1 MASNDNTSASMQAD
15 GGQQQQAANA
25 ATSPVIAVLPTGPVT
40 GQQAVDVTEA
50 HHQEITDLRL
60 QNQQLQQQQQQ
71 MQQQLQQLLQQQ
83 QSAPPANIAA
93 AQQHP
98 AAALAQPALR
108 TKELKLPDPKE
119 YRGSRDRM
127 PIRDWLR
134 DVEELFAMA
143 NVSTAVAST
152 ITYAAHYLRDDAKTW
167 YKLQESSVHTWNDF
181 RELLIQRY
189 RDPREVEKARQRLAA
204 VRQIGSVEQY
214 TIAFDRA
221 TMELADVTS
230 ATPNNEELI
239 FMYHEGLKPQIRTA
253 LAARDTI
260 TNLKQMQTVALQ
272 IDAALYSSRG
282 SSMPVNMQSNRP
294 QQHQSRNNGN
304 RFNNNR
310 SNSSFNQRS
319 NNYGRRDF
327 SRYPPRYPPSFGSS
341 SSSHNSQSDSRGYAP
356 MDTSNVIR
364 EQKRSS
370 APHAGNHTNDRKQSS
385 NVCYN
390 CGKSGHF
397 ARECRSSKSY
407 TSQQRNNV
415 IIQEESSATDDTV
428 LIIQELNSAVT
439 SKSSKRLITFTGM
452 VDDHPAYVLIDSGA
466 TTNYLSES
474 FVKQHG
480 IYTEPIA
487 DTTHAVIAD
496 GTALSV
502 TQAAPNLAVRI
513 QEYADTISANVMALD
528 RYDLIL
534 SMAWLDSYCPSVDY
548 RAKTVTFEHDGKV
561 ITLKPPPADTDV
573 HTTAHI
579 TESNNG

>member
-50 HHQEITDLRL
+50 HHQEITDLRQ

-83 QSAPPANIAA
+83 QSAPPANIAT

-98 AAALAQPALR
+98 AAAPVQPTLR
-108 TKELKLPDPKE
+108 TKELKLPEPKE
-119 YRGSRDRM
+119 YRGSGDRM

-143 NVSTAVAST
+143 NVSTAVTST
-152 ITYAAHYLRDDAKTW
+152 ITYAAHYLLDDAKTW
-167 YKLQESSVHTWNDF
+167 YKLQESSVCTWNDF

-189 RDPREVEKARQRLAA
+189 RDPREVQKARQRLAA
-204 VRQIGSVEQY
+204 IRQISTVEQY

-230 ATPNNEELI
+230 ATPNNEELV

-282 SSMPVNMQSNRP
+282 SSMPVNVQSNRP

-310 SNSSFNQRS
+310 SNSSHNQRG
-319 NNYGRRDF
+319 NNNSRRDF

-370 APHAGNHTNDRKQSS
+370 APHAGNHTDDRKQ
-385 NVCYN
+385 
-390 CGKSGHF
+390 
-397 ARECRSSKSY
+397 RSEEH
-407 TSQQRNNV
+407 TS
-415 IIQEESSATDDTV
+415 
-428 LIIQELNSAVT
+428 EL
-439 SKSSKRLITFTGM
+439 
-452 VDDHPAYVLIDSGA
+452 
-466 TTNYLSES
+466 
-474 FVKQHG
+474 
-480 IYTEPIA
+480 
-487 DTTHAVIAD
+487 
-496 GTALSV
+496 
-502 TQAAPNLAVRI
+502 
-513 QEYADTISANVMALD
+513 
-528 RYDLIL
+528 
-534 SMAWLDSYCPSVDY
+534 
-548 RAKTVTFEHDGKV
+548 
-561 ITLKPPPADTDV
+561 
-573 HTTAHI
+573 
-579 TESNNG
+579 

>member
-50 HHQEITDLRL
+50 HHQEITDLRQ
-60 QNQQLQQQQQQ
+60 QNQQ

-108 TKELKLPDPKE
+108 TRELKLPEPKE

-167 YKLQESSVHTWNDF
+167 YKLQESSVCTWNDF

-239 FMYHEGLKPQIRTA
+239 FMYYEGLKPQIRTA

-282 SSMPVNMQSNRP
+282 GSMPINMQSNRP
-294 QQHQSRNNGN
+294 QRQPIQQQS
-304 RFNNNR
+304 
-310 SNSSFNQRS
+310 
-319 NNYGRRDF
+319 
-327 SRYPPRYPPSFGSS
+327 
-341 SSSHNSQSDSRGYAP
+341 
-356 MDTSNVIR
+356 
-364 EQKRSS
+364 EQ
-370 APHAGNHTNDRKQSS
+370 
-385 NVCYN
+385 
-390 CGKSGHF
+390 F
-397 ARECRSSKSY
+397 
-407 TSQQRNNV
+407 
-415 IIQEESSATDDTV
+415 
-428 LIIQELNSAVT
+428 
-439 SKSSKRLITFTGM
+439 ITQPT
-452 VDDHPAYVLIDSGA
+452 
-466 TTNYLSES
+466 
-474 FVKQHG
+474 
-480 IYTEPIA
+480 
-487 DTTHAVIAD
+487 
-496 GTALSV
+496 
-502 TQAAPNLAVRI
+502 
-513 QEYADTISANVMALD
+513 
-528 RYDLIL
+528 
-534 SMAWLDSYCPSVDY
+534 W
-548 RAKTVTFEHDGKV
+548 
-561 ITLKPPPADTDV
+561 
-573 HTTAHI
+573 
-579 TESNNG
+579 